1 MTDATRTGE
10 TGEVDTGADRGEAA
24 GSAED
29 EGRRTFRVEGMHCAS
44 CSQAV
49 EKALSGVEGV
59 RSASVNLASESA
71 SVDYD
76 PESVP
81 VERLREAVAGAGYEL
96 ETSEARRVT
105 MDIGGMHC
113 ASCSQAVEK
122 ALSGAEGVQSASVN
136 LASESAAVTYDEE
149 SVDEER
155 LRRAVE
161 DAGYTVTG
169 SSSERAESRA
179 DRERRKL
186 EEDQRKVEDSRRR
199 MWWAWGL
206 TAPIIAWMIPEMIT
220 HVKWPSAL
228 AYDAG
233 MILLAAPVLLIW
245 GRETITGGFRSL
257 LSGNP
262 NMDSLIALGS
272 SAAFVTGF
280 VTVAHDL
287 GLAPRL
293 LNYSG
298 VAAMIMAFHLT
309 GRYVENRARG
319 RASSAIQKLLSL
331 EAKTAAVLR
340 DGEEVE
346 IPLEDVRVGDVMR
359 VRPGEK
365 IPTDGVVVDGHSSV
379 DESLATGESMPV
391 EKTGGD
397 EVIGSTVNRE
407 GVLEVRATGVG
418 EDTFLSNV
426 IRMVEEA
433 QATKVPIQEFAD
445 RVTAVFVPTILG
457 IAAATFVAWLVFPG
471 ALRDLA
477 AWASGFLPWVD
488 PSLGTLSLAVFAAV
502 AVLVIACPCALGLA
516 TPTALMVGTGMGA
529 ENGVLIR
536 TGEAIQT
543 LREIDTIV
551 LDKTGT
557 ITRGE
562 PGVTDL
568 APADGWDEASLL
580 RHAASAESGSEHP
593 LGQAMVERARQRDL
607 ELFDVTGFEAVT
619 GRGVRSRVDGREIL
633 VGSGRFMDEEDVDV
647 SALAD
652 RLRELEDEAKTA
664 MYVAVNGELAGIVAV
679 ADELKEDSAE
689 AVARLKEFGL
699 ETAMVTGDN
708 ERTAR
713 AIAGQVGIDRV
724 LAEVLPDEKVDEV
737 RRLQDEGRRVAMVG
751 DGINDAPA
759 LKQAD
764 VGVAIGTGTDIAI
777 ESADVTLVE
786 GSLTAVVRAVRLSR
800 ATFRKIR
807 QNLFW
812 AYAYNVVA
820 IPVAVL
826 GFLHPAIAEAAMAFS
841 SVTVVTNANRLRK
854 VDIGGE

>member
-1 MTDATRTGE
+1 MTDTAGTEKTTGSRRE
-10 TGEVDTGADRGEAA
+10 T
-24 GSAED
+24 D
-29 EGRRTFRVEGMHCAS
+29 EPPREEEGGGRRTFRVEGMHCAS

-49 EKALSGVEGV
+49 EKALSAVEGV

-96 ETSEARRVT
+96 DTSETRRVT
-105 MDIGGMHC
+105 LDIGGMHC

-122 ALSGAEGVQSASVN
+122 ALSAVEGVRSASVN

-149 SVDEER
+149 SVDEGR

-161 DAGYTVTG
+161 DAGYTVAG

-346 IPLEDVRVGDVMR
+346 IPLEDVQVGDVMR

-397 EVIGSTVNRE
+397 EVIGSTVNEE

-488 PSLGTLSLAVFAAV
+488 PTLGTLSLAVFAAV

-529 ENGVLIR
+529 ESGVLIR

-568 APADGWDEASLL
+568 VPAEGWDEASLL

-593 LGQAMVERARQRDL
+593 LGQAMVERARDRDL

-633 VGSGRFMDEEDVDV
+633 IGSERFMTEEDVDV
-647 SALAD
+647 SALAG

-689 AVARLKEFGL
+689 AVDRLREFGL

-713 AIAGQVGIDRV
+713 AIAGMVGIDRV

-737 RRLQDEGRRVAMVG
+737 RRLQDEGKRVAMVG

-786 GSLTAVVRAVRLSR
+786 GNLSAVVRAVRLSR

-841 SVTVVTNANRLRK
+841 SVTVVTNANRLRR